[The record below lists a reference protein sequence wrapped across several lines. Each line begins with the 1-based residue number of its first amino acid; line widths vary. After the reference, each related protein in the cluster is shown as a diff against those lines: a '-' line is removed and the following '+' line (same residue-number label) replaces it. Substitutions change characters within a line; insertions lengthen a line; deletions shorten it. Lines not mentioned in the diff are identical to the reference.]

1 MEDVLK
7 ELLDTELQAEALVKE
22 ANARYE
28 QLIRD
33 ARAEAQAA
41 EQQFVSRLPALF
53 QSHLQKIEERTAQTI
68 AELRRRYDERRHELR
83 SVAEGREPE
92 AIEAAIGLLTDP
104 RRE

>member
-33 ARAEAQAA
+33 ARAEALAA
-41 EQQFVSRLPALF
+41 DQEFVTRLPALF
-53 QSHLQKIEERTAQTI
+53 QSHLVKIEERTTQTI

-83 SVAEGREPE
+83 GVAEGREHA
-92 AIEAAIGLLTDP
+92 AIEAAVNLIVDP
-104 RRE
+104 SRE

>member
-22 ANARYE
+22 ADARYE

-33 ARAEAQAA
+33 ARAQARTA
-41 EQQFVSRLPALF
+41 ELDFTARLPALF
-53 QSHLQKIEERTAQTI
+53 EAQLLKIDERATQTI

-83 SVAEGREPE
+83 AVAEGREHE
-92 AIEAAIGLLTDP
+92 AIEAAVNLLIDP
-104 RRE
+104 ALE